1 MNQITVLQKVCDQ
14 ERSLHLQQENEFA
27 SVSNHLKSQN
37 DRFQIVSQQQ
47 ETQIRELEELVVQ
60 KEKDNAK

>member
-1 MNQITVLQKVCDQ
+1 M
-14 ERSLHLQQENEFA
+14 
-27 SVSNHLKSQN
+27 SNHLKSQN